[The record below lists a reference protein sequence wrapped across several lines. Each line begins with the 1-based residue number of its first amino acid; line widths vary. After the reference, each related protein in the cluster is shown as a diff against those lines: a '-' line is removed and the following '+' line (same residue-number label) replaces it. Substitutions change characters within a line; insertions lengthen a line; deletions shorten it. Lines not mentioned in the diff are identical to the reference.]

1 MTRRHFTVF
10 IDEGDNMK
18 RKIIAIT
25 IMAALMLTSCSSSG
39 DNEETTAAEPSDVE
53 IEDTGLTVAT
63 ESTETTDDKQDESGQ
78 DVKYVTFGHYEQD
91 GDESNGPEPINWI
104 ILTEEDDRML
114 LISLNILDYQPYNT
128 ELEEVTWETCSLRKW
143 LNEDFINAAFDASE
157 QEQIL
162 TVTNTNPDNELYFG
176 MEGGNDTEDRVFLL
190 SIDEARDLFEDDDA
204 RACEPC
210 EWYWLRSPGYP
221 ATHAAVVLHIGELLT
236 RGHLVTFNYYD
247 HGVRPALWLSI
258 DGDGA

>member
-1 MTRRHFTVF
+1 
-10 IDEGDNMK
+10 MK

-53 IEDTGLTVAT
+53 IEEPEAPTSETPA
-63 ESTETTDDKQDESGQ
+63 TETTDKQDEFGQ

-104 ILTEEDDRML
+104 ILSEEDDRML

-143 LNEDFINAAFDASE
+143 LNEDFIDAAFDASE